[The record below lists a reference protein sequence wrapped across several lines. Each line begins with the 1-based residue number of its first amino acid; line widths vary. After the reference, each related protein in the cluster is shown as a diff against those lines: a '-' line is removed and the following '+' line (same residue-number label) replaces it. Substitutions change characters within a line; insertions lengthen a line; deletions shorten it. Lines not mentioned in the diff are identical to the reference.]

1 MNQKLSLST
10 FTIEIDRQ
18 PVLVLQ
24 AKWQREAEGICQ
36 EWLQTNLT
44 ALTSNGV
51 PLCDAKSEAHVRL
64 AHPDERARYW
74 EASQTPR
81 SPDDIKV
88 VYLVELDGAHP
99 PACRAGAEGEGEAS
113 GL

>member
-1 MNQKLSLST
+1 VAVNQQPSLST
-10 FTIEIDRQ
+10 FTIEIDRR

-24 AKWQREAEGICQ
+24 AKWQREAEEICQ

-44 ALTSNGV
+44 ALKSGGE
-51 PLCDAKSEAHVRL
+51 PLFDVKSEARVRL

-74 EASQTPR
+74 EASETSK

-88 VYLVELDGAHP
+88 VYLVELDGKP
-99 PACRAGAEGEGEAS
+99 SAGF
-113 GL
+113 